1 MYDKLIWDLISKRK
15 HDNHKQNLAKL
26 EPGYNPDEAKKEA
39 EALGKTYKK
48 IIWELLSIRRHNNHK
63 QNLARLQ
70 RGYDKDKEAETFEKM
85 INAGMM
91 DVSYHN
97 NGLGT
102 SNAGPKKLFVL
113 FEILKENGYSYEDF
127 YKLNKYGFRSDEFT
141 SDHDGKHIVFAG
153 CSYTYGDSVFLED
166 SWTYKLYLDIAKKE
180 KLSGYFNLG
189 SPGASTKESIDQIF
203 FYIEL
208 FGNPEVIFLLMP
220 NPERGSQDNSYSE
233 LFLSTNKL
241 IEHCQNNNIKL
252 FLSSWDLREHWDGDE
267 DPKPKILGYSNMDI
281 DKMSSHVAEFC
292 ENNKDHDLSK
302 FFLYAFD
309 LEHPG
314 IALHD
319 YYKKFFYDLYLRT
332 YSEK

>member
-1 MYDKLIWDLISKRK
+1 MFDKLIWDLISKRK
-15 HDNHKQNLAKL
+15 HDNHKQNLARL
-26 EPGYNPDEAKKEA
+26 QPGYNADEAKKEA
-39 EALGKTYKK
+39 EILRTNYKK
-48 IIWELLSIRRHNNHK
+48 LIWELLSIRRHNNHK
-63 QNLARLQ
+63 QDLARLQ
-70 RGYDKDKEAETFEKM
+70 RGYKDKEPETFEKM
-85 INAGMM
+85 IKAGLL
-91 DVSYHN
+91 DVTQHS
-97 NGLGT
+97 NGLGIG
-102 SNAGPKKLFVL
+102 NAGPQKLFVL
-113 FEILKENGYSYEDF
+113 FEILKENGYSYKDF

-141 SDHDGKHIVFAG
+141 TDHDGKHIVFAG

-166 SWTYKLYLDIAKKE
+166 SWTHKLYLDIAKKE

-189 SPGASTKESIDQIF
+189 NPGASTKQAIEQIF

-208 FGNPEVIFLLMP
+208 FGNPDVIFLLMP
-220 NPERGSQDNSYSE
+220 NPERDFHKNSYE
-233 LFLSTNKL
+233 DLFSSTSKL

-252 FLSSWDLREHWDGDE
+252 FLSSWDLREHWDENE
-267 DPKPKILGYSNMDI
+267 DPKPKILGYSKMDI

-292 ENNKDHDLSK
+292 ENNKEHDLSN
-302 FFLYAFD
+302 FLLYAFD

>member
-1 MYDKLIWDLISKRK
+1 MYDKLIWDLLLTRK
-15 HDNHKQNLAKL
+15 DNNHKRNLEKL
-26 EPGYNPDEAKKEA
+26 QPGYNPDNETEAFKKE
-39 EALGKTYKK
+39 KMYKK
-48 IIWELLSIRRHNNHK
+48 LIWELLSIRRHNNHK

-70 RGYDKDKEAETFEKM
+70 RGYNADKEKETIEKM
-85 INAGMM
+85 LKAGFF
-91 DVSYHN
+91 DFIYDD
-97 NGLGT
+97 NGLGA

-127 YKLNKYGFRSDEFT
+127 YKLNEYGFRSDKFT
-141 SDHDGKHIVFAG
+141 TDHDGKHIIFAG

-166 SWTYKLYLDIAKKE
+166 SWAHKLYQDIAKKE

-189 SPGASTKESIDQIF
+189 NPGASTKESIDQIF
-203 FYIEL
+203 SYIEL

-220 NPERGSQDNSYSE
+220 NPERDFRGNSYSD

-252 FLSSWDLREHWDGDE
+252 FLSSWDLRKHWGEEE
-267 DPKPKILGYSNMDI
+267 DPKLKILGYLNMDI
-281 DKMSSHVAEFC
+281 DKMSAYVEEFC
-292 ENNKDHDLSK
+292 EKNKDHKLSK

-314 IALHD
+314 IAIHD
-319 YYKKFFYDLYLRT
+319 YYRKFFYDLYLRT
-332 YSEK
+332 YGEK

>member
-1 MYDKLIWDLISKRK
+1 MYKRLIWDL
-15 HDNHKQNLAKL
+15 
-26 EPGYNPDEAKKEA
+26 
-39 EALGKTYKK
+39 
-48 IIWELLSIRRHNNHK
+48 LSTRSNNNHK
-63 QNLARLQ
+63 QDLARVQ
-70 RGYDKDKEAETFEKM
+70 RKYNSNKEAETFEKM
-85 INAGMM
+85 IKAGLLNTA
-91 DVSYHN
+91 YHD
-97 NGLGT
+97 NGLGAN
-102 SNAGPKKLFVL
+102 NAGPKKLFVL

-141 SDHDGKHIVFAG
+141 TDHDSKHILFAG

-189 SPGASTKESIDQIF
+189 NPGASTKQSIDQIF
-203 FYIEL
+203 SYIEL

-220 NPERGSQDNSYSE
+220 NPERDFHNNSYSD

-252 FLSSWDLREHWDGDE
+252 FLSSWDLIEHWNGDK
-267 DPKPKILGYSNMDI
+267 DPKTKILGYSKMDI
-281 DKMSSHVAEFC
+281 DKMSGYVEEFC
-292 ENNKDHDLSK
+292 ENNKDHKLSD

-314 IALHD
+314 IAIHD
-319 YYKKFFYDLYLRT
+319 YYRKFFHDLYLRS
-332 YSEK
+332 YGENNRD